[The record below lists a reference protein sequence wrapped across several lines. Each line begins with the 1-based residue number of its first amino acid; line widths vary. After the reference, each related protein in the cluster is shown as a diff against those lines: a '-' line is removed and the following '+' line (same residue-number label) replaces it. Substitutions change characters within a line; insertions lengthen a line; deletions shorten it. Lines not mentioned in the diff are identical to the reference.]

1 MRDPT
6 IPDAKGRKK
15 IMFYDS
21 SDRQT
26 KLRIRCDFDGITQS
40 QFFRIMITGYIE
52 SDEMVYSFLKKYKE
66 KYNLQGS
73 QKLNK
78 IDKIRKKTKKI
89 ESKFV
94 LKNQDIENIF
104 DVLEMESEL

>member
-6 IPDAKGRKK
+6 TPSVKDRKK

-40 QFFRIMITGYIE
+40 QFFRMMISGYIE
-52 SDEMVYSFLKKYKE
+52 NDELIYDFLKKYKE
-66 KYNLQGS
+66 KHNIQGQ
-73 QKLNK
+73 QKRDR
-78 IDKIRKKTKKI
+78 IEKIRRRSKEISKKFAL
-89 ESKFV
+89 E
-94 LKNQDIENIF
+94 NEEIENIF
-104 DVLEMESEL
+104 DIIEMETEV